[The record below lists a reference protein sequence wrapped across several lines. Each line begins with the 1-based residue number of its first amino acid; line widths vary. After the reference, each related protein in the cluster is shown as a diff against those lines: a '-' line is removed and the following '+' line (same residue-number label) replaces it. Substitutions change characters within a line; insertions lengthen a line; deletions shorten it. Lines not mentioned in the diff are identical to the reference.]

1 MPTDETTTSPAT
13 SDNRLS
19 HRQIL
24 LVFLGLGTGML
35 LAALDGTIVATAL
48 PTIVG
53 ELGGLD
59 HLSWVVTA
67 YLLTST
73 TSTLLYGKIS
83 DLYGRKIVFQ
93 AAIVI
98 FLIGSVLAG
107 LSQDMTQLI
116 VFRGVQGIG
125 GGGLMAMAFAIVGD
139 ILSPRERGRYTGYL
153 GSVFALASVVGPLIG
168 GFFVDHLTW
177 RWIFYINLPLGLVA
191 LAVASTVLQL
201 PFPRREHRIDLLGA
215 LLVVSGVTCLL
226 LVAVWGG
233 KEHAWGSA
241 TIVGLA
247 TAGVAL
253 LGFFVL
259 WEQRASEPILPMR
272 LFRSDIF
279 RVTTVLALLI
289 GAAMY
294 GGIAYLPLF
303 LQAVTGASAT
313 MSGLLLLPLMAGIM
327 ATSITSGRVI
337 ARTGRYRA
345 WPIAGMAVS
354 AFGMFLLSLMD
365 VDTPRWQSSVSM
377 LVLGIGIGMVMQV
390 LILAVQNDVEFRD
403 LGVATSASTFFR
415 QMGGSF
421 GVAIFGAVLSTTVS
435 RELPALLPSGLPQGD
450 PNAMAEL
457 LNSPERIRSL
467 PAPIADAVVEALS
480 RGVHAVF
487 VWAIPVLLIG
497 FAVSWLL
504 REVPLRD
511 TVHVGSATKEGQ
523 SRLARA
529 EQELA
534 AGIAEVEDGIALGLD
549 PDLDPDD
556 LPSPLHGR

>member
-1 MPTDETTTSPAT
+1 MAADAPAT
-13 SDNRLS
+13 NDNRLS

-83 DLYGRKIVFQ
+83 DLYGRRIVFQ

-98 FLIGSVLAG
+98 FLAGSVLAG
-107 LSQDMTQLI
+107 LSQNMTQLI

-153 GSVFALASVVGPLIG
+153 GSVFALASVIGPLIG

-191 LAVASTVLQL
+191 LVVTSAVLRL

-215 LLVVSGVTCLL
+215 LLVVAGVTCLL

-233 KEHAWGSA
+233 KEHPWGSA

-247 TAGVAL
+247 AAGVIL
-253 LGFFVL
+253 LTLFVL
-259 WEQRASEPILPMR
+259 WELRASEPILPMR
-272 LFRSDIF
+272 LFRSDVF
-279 RVTTVLALLI
+279 RVTTLLALLI

-327 ATSITSGRVI
+327 ATSIASGRVI

-345 WPIAGMAVS
+345 WPITGMAVS
-354 AFGMFLLSLMD
+354 AIGMVLLSLMD
-365 VDTPRWQSSVSM
+365 VGTPRWQSSLSM
-377 LVLGIGIGMVMQV
+377 LVLGVGIGMVMQV

-421 GVAIFGAVLSTTVS
+421 GVAIFGAILSTTVS
-435 RELPALLPSGLPQGD
+435 RELPALLPPDLPTGD
-450 PNAMAEL
+450 PGAMAGL
-457 LNSPERIRSL
+457 LNSPERIHTL
-467 PAPIADAVVEALS
+467 PAPIAEAVVEALS
-480 RGVHAVF
+480 RGIHAVF
-487 VWAIPVLLIG
+487 VWAIPVLVVG
-497 FAVSWLL
+497 FVVAWFL

-511 TVHVGSATKEGQ
+511 TVHVGK
-523 SRLARA
+523 LAEESESTLERA
-529 EQELA
+529 EHELA
-534 AGIAEVEDGIALGLD
+534 QGVAEVGDSIALGLD
-549 PDLDPDD
+549 PDLDPEE
-556 LPSPLHGR
+556 LPAPLHPR

>member
-1 MPTDETTTSPAT
+1 LPTDQPSAPTGA

-83 DLYGRKIVFQ
+83 DLYGRRIVFQ

-98 FLIGSVLAG
+98 FLVGSALAG
-107 LSQDMTQLI
+107 LSQNMTQLI
-116 VFRGVQGIG
+116 AFRGLQGIG

-168 GFFVDHLTW
+168 GFFVDHLSW
-177 RWIFYINLPLGLVA
+177 RWIFYVNLPLGLIA
-191 LAVASTVLQL
+191 LAVTSAVLRL
-201 PFPRREHRIDLLGA
+201 PFPRRDHRIDLLGA
-215 LLVVSGVTCLL
+215 VLVVAGVTCLL

-233 KEHAWGSA
+233 KEHPWGSA
-241 TIVGLA
+241 TILGLA
-247 TAGVAL
+247 AAGIAILAV
-253 LGFFVL
+253 FVL
-259 WEQRASEPILPMR
+259 WERRVSEPILPMR
-272 LFRSDIF
+272 LFGNDIF
-279 RVTTVLALLI
+279 RVATVLAVLI

-294 GGIAYLPLF
+294 GAIAYLPLF

-313 MSGLLLLPLMAGIM
+313 MSGLLLLPLMTGIM

-354 AFGMFLLSLMD
+354 ASGMFLLSLMD
-365 VDTPRWQSSVSM
+365 ADTPRWQSSMSM
-377 LVLGIGIGMVMQV
+377 LVLGVGIGMVMQV
-390 LILAVQNDVEFRD
+390 LILAVQNAVEFRD

-421 GVAIFGAVLSTTVS
+421 GVAIFGAILSSTVS
-435 RELPALLPSGLPQGD
+435 RELPALLPADLPRGDSG
-450 PNAMAEL
+450 AMAEL
-457 LNSPERIRSL
+457 LNSPERIRGL
-467 PAPIADAVVEALS
+467 PQPIAHAVIEALS

-487 VWAIPVLLIG
+487 LWAIPVLLVG

-511 TVHVGSATKEGQ
+511 TVHVGNAAPEGP
-523 SRLARA
+523 SRLERA
-529 EQELA
+529 EHELA
-534 AGIAEVEDGIALGLD
+534 EGIAQVEDGIALGID
-549 PDLDPDD
+549 PDPDPRD
-556 LPSPLHGR
+556 LPSPLREH